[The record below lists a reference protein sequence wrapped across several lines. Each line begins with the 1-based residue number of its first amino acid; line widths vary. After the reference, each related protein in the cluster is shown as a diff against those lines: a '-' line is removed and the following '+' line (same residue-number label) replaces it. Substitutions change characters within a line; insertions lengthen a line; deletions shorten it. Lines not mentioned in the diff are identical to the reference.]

1 MKVWFLV
8 FVLII
13 LPQSVNAGGFW
24 QTDKTICNG
33 TDGVGCGPCDVVK
46 LGKVI
51 LDWLLVIGPTIAAI
65 IIVYAGIRLVIS
77 KGNPAEK
84 EAAKKI
90 MTNAIVGL
98 VILLA
103 AWLLVDTVMKAIGQT
118 GWYKIECVSN
128 LTPKQ
133 PVSKIK
139 AYLTAEY
146 MNCDIIGIDSSGN
159 PTYDCAAQATQCVAK
174 GGSSALQGDGAQVT
188 CVMPSTASGG
198 GSCDLVTDPNNVCHP
213 SKMGCFSNA
222 DHASQV
228 CNLESSGGNSSAL
241 SGSDL
246 CQDNK
251 SFSVG
256 TWQIN
261 LLVNAHLISGC
272 DGVAAFGSQS
282 QPGCARE
289 VTNSKGF
296 TYCAQRK
303 CSVKNQ
309 SAYNNCVALAQ
320 DPATNQA
327 AACKLYQTQ
336 GRGAW
341 VSSVNRCNAGG
352 M

>member
-118 GWYKIECVSN
+118 GWFQIQCVSN
-128 LTPKQ
+128 LKPDAHVTSIDT
-133 PVSKIK
+133 VSLGS
-139 AYLTAEY
+139 YSLTRPTTGG
-146 MNCDIIGIDSSGN
+146 NFSPDSGMG
-159 PTYDCAAQATQCVAK
+159 TQGSCVA
-174 GGSSALQGDGAQVT
+174 AN
-188 CVMPSTASGG
+188 SGPC
-198 GSCDLVTDPNNVCHP
+198 SV
-213 SKMGCFSNA
+213 
-222 DHASQV
+222 
-228 CNLESSGGNSSAL
+228 SAL
-241 SGSDL
+241 SAHFGSMASQASQIAGAESGCNPNAESRTDTTT
-246 CQDNK
+246 DGRTY
-251 SFSVG
+251 SVG

-261 LLVNAHLISGC
+261 LSAHQVSCNGTTLDCPSAFKDAGTRNKYKVKEKIVVNESLYTQC
-272 DGVAAFGSQS
+272 VTAAKD
-282 QPGCARE
+282 PDC
-289 VTNSKGF
+289 
-296 TYCAQRK
+296 
-303 CSVKNQ
+303 
-309 SAYNNCVALAQ
+309 NNAI
-320 DPATNQA
+320 
-327 AACKLYQTQ
+327 
-336 GRGAW
+336 
-341 VSSVNRCNAGG
+341 AGG
-352 M
+352 LASRSGDMGDWACSAKKCGIGTSRNHLCPF